1 MDGAGLALEWDGDAG
16 PRRLALRA
24 DRPIVLGRDPDCD
37 VVFDSLAVSRRHA
50 AIAADGGRFVLTPLS
65 RSSPTRLNGRVVV
78 RAAPLAAGDTV
89 QLAMLELRVVAAA
102 DGDGDGGRA

>member
-1 MDGAGLALEWDGDAG
+1 MDTAGLALEWIGHAG
-16 PRRLALRA
+16 PRRLAL
-24 DRPIVLGRDPDCD
+24 DPERPIVLGRDPGCD

-50 AIAADGGRFVLTPLS
+50 AIAADGGRFVLTPIS

-89 QLAMLELRVVAAA
+89 QLAMLELRVVAAV
-102 DGDGDGGRA
+102 DGADGGRA

>member
-1 MDGAGLALEWDGDAG
+1 MDPAGLALEWDADAG

-24 DRPIVLGRDPDCD
+24 ERPVVLGRDPRCD
-37 VVFDSLAVSRRHA
+37 AVFDSLAVSRRHA
-50 AIAADGGRFVLTPLS
+50 AIEADGGRFVLRPLS
-65 RSSPTRLNGRVVV
+65 RTSPTRLNGRVVV

-102 DGDGDGGRA
+102 EGAGDDGRA